1 MPIGMKILRKS
12 SFVRKNYGVQI
23 LLLLNLIFPELSLAR
38 AVTTEDLLTIKDIKT
53 HEVSPDG
60 KSVAYQ
66 IVQAD
71 PEANIYTLTWKIADI
86 LPEKDRERQGGRF
99 LADGGEFYLP
109 VFPDGMKVGE
119 FVGTPAAWSPDS
131 RWIAF
136 TRKMDDAVQI
146 WRVDREGEKVVQL
159 THSPADV
166 ENLKFSRDG
175 RLLFFTVGRDRAD
188 VEREVNKE
196 NREGILVQDDI
207 SPVYSSDVRSIWPT
221 CKASQTSSGYEDL
234 MKSDRQCE
242 VRVRIVDVTSGREYP
257 ASEKDAESYFESS
270 TVFVENSKETA
281 QVGEI
286 GEASA
291 LDTKIQFRN
300 VAPEIYKGFAPLSRL
315 EVVVGGKGITCVHE
329 ACLGYRGRILR
340 KYWWSPEL
348 NEVIFQRRDGSHH
361 SLMALYAWSP
371 ATGKL
376 RTIVRGDG
384 LLQDCRRRERKMI
397 CKEEGWTSPAK
408 LVSIDLATGQKELLV
423 DENPA
428 FREMTFTKIEKL
440 LSDDGMGNTA
450 YGHLVYP
457 ANYEKGKA
465 YPLVV
470 VQYRSAGF
478 LRGGTGDEVPI
489 HALAQQGFMVLSF
502 DMTDDLENY
511 ARTGDFLEMSAKHW
525 SYLLF
530 DQGTLIALNRILDKL
545 VERGLVDPT
554 HIGITGLSHGASTV
568 EQEILFTDRFAAA
581 SAAYISSN
589 PMAYYVHNLSINR
602 NYKNLLFGGK
612 SYVGESA
619 AYSLGL
625 NAGKINTPLLVQAA
639 DREFQLSM
647 QNYTLLREAGK
658 PVEMYIFPD
667 AYHVKW
673 QPAQRQAVYKRHI
686 DWFKFWLQGKEDPD
700 PVKRKQYRRW
710 REMRKNLNEDQ

>member
-1 MPIGMKILRKS
+1 M
-12 SFVRKNYGVQI
+12 QI
-23 LLLLNLIFPELSLAR
+23 LLLLTLIFPDLSLAR
-38 AVTTEDLLTIKDIKT
+38 AVTTEDLLTIRDIKT
-53 HEVSPDG
+53 YEVSPDG

-71 PEANIYTLTWKIADI
+71 PEANTYKLAWKIMDI
-86 LPEKDRERQGGRF
+86 FPETDQERQGGRF

-146 WRVDREGEKVVQL
+146 WRVDREGGKVVQL
-159 THSPADV
+159 THSTADV

-175 RLLFFTVGRDRAD
+175 RLLYFTVGRDRAD

-196 NREGILVQDDI
+196 NREGVLVQDDI

-234 MKSDRQCE
+234 MKSDRHCE
-242 VRVRIVDVTSGREYP
+242 LRVRILDVTSGKERIVT
-257 ASEKDAESYFESS
+257 D
-270 TVFVENSKETA
+270 KETENYFGNSTA
-281 QVGEI
+281 FIETSKDTGQVEEVGK
-286 GEASA
+286 ASSV
-291 LDTKIQFRN
+291 DPKIQFRN
-300 VAPEIYKGFAPLSRL
+300 VNPEIFKGFAPLSRL
-315 EVVVGGKGITCVHE
+315 EVVVGGRGITCAHE

-340 KYWWSPEL
+340 KFWWSPEL
-348 NEVIFQRRDGSHH
+348 NKVIFQRRDGSHH

-371 ATGKL
+371 ETGKL
-376 RTIVRGDG
+376 RTIVRGDE
-384 LLQDCRRRERKMI
+384 LLQDCRRREQKMI

-428 FREMTFTKIEKL
+428 FREMKFTKIEKL

-457 ANYEKGKA
+457 ANYEKGRA

-489 HALAQQGFMVLSF
+489 HALVQQGIMVLSF

-545 VERGLVDPT
+545 VERGLVDPA

-602 NYKNLLFGGK
+602 KYKNFLFGGK
-612 SYVGESA
+612 PYVGESA
-619 AYSLGL
+619 AFSLGL

-700 PVKRKQYRRW
+700 PVKQKQYRRW